1 MDREAPAESPKLY
14 FGRSLYHAR
23 PTHFIR
29 GYFTMIQR
37 YLFAGSFALLALVMS
52 AAPGGQ
58 TQAPA
63 RPATFVPDWTFKGS
77 ALTGTEQIGQASWR
91 AENGEIVGTPKSPDG
106 GWLLIAPGYQDVQ
119 VAGSYRCAAA
129 CTAGV
134 MVRSEKSAAGIKGI
148 YATLAGESMPPA
160 AVTVDAQGH
169 IGGREPLTRPGG
181 AMVRIQPPPAPQSG
195 GRAGGAPGGGRGA
208 GAASTFVSMF
218 APRPSTAFKPND
230 WNTFELLVDA
240 NVFRASVNAPVGG
253 GLAIDA
259 ETGSFGPIALYV
271 GGAGEVRFKNL
282 ALKDLQRRV
291 TPTEKTSPHFRAQRF
306 EDFYY
311 GWSAA
316 AGDFNHDGVLDVTMG
331 NRYYLGPTFTDS
343 REFYLGQAFNPAKE
357 YGPAMV
363 NFAGDFTGD
372 GWDDILVAESRAPAL
387 YVNPHGESR
396 RWTRYTIFP
405 EVISES
411 IAFVDVNNDGKPD
424 AIFSGSNKVQWA
436 TSDPANPTGPWKV
449 YAVSEAGPWGGSIHG
464 IGAGDINGDGRV
476 DLIAPHGWWEQPA
489 GGATVTPWT
498 FHQGAFGRYGNAGG
512 NIEIYD
518 VNGDKL
524 PDVVTSLAAHGFG
537 LAWYEQKRDTS
548 GTISFV
554 EHQIMGDF
562 AAENPGDVTFSELH
576 ALTMADVDGD
586 GVKDIITGKRAWAHL
601 DSYSDPDAQ
610 GAAVLYWFK
619 TIRDP
624 KASGGARFVPEL
636 IHNRSGVGSMIQV
649 ADLNKDGAID
659 IMAGTNRGGFIFWGI
674 PSRGA
679 RGTGASSR

>member
-1 MDREAPAESPKLY
+1 MFPRRILAAS
-14 FGRSLYHAR
+14 
-23 PTHFIR
+23 T
-29 GYFTMIQR
+29 
-37 YLFAGSFALLALVMS
+37 ALVAVALS
-52 AAPGGQ
+52 ITPGAQ
-58 TQAPA
+58 TPPPAPA
-63 RPATFVPDWTFKGS
+63 RPPTFVPDWSFKGS

-91 AENGEIVGTPKSPDG
+91 AENGEIVGTPKSADG
-106 GWLLIAPGYQDVQ
+106 GWLLINPGYQDVQ
-119 VAGSYRCAAA
+119 IAGSYKCAAP

-134 MVRSEKSAAGIKGI
+134 MVRSEKSASGIRGI
-148 YATLAGESMPPA
+148 YTTLGGDAPAPA

-181 AMVRIQPPPAPQSG
+181 AMIRIQPPPPPAAA
-195 GRAGGAPGGGRGA
+195 GRGDGAGGGGGRGRGRGA
-208 GAASTFVSMF
+208 GEASTFVSMF
-218 APRPSTAFKPND
+218 PTRASTAFKPND
-230 WNTFELLVDA
+230 WNTFEVLVDA
-240 NVFRASVNAPVGG
+240 NVFRASLNAPAGG
-253 GLAIDA
+253 GVTIDP

-271 GGAGEVRFKNL
+271 GGTGEVRFKNL
-282 ALKDLQRRV
+282 ALKDLQRRL
-291 TPTEKTSPHFRAQRF
+291 TPAEKTSPHFRAQHF

-363 NFAGDFTGD
+363 NYAGDFTGD
-372 GWDDILVAESRAPAL
+372 GWDDILVVESRAPAL
-387 YVNPHGESR
+387 YVNPRGESR
-396 RWTRYTIFP
+396 RWTRYTISP

-411 IAFVDVNNDGKPD
+411 ITFADVNGDGKPD
-424 AIFSGSNKVQWA
+424 AVFSGGNKVQWI

-489 GGATVTPWT
+489 EGATVTPWK
-498 FHQGAFGRYGNAGG
+498 FHQGAFGRNGNAGG

-524 PDVVTSLAAHGFG
+524 PDVVTALAAHGFG
-537 LAWYEQKRDTS
+537 LAWYEQKRDAS
-548 GTISFV
+548 GAISFV

-562 AAENPGDVTFSELH
+562 AANNPGDVTFSELH

-586 GVKDIITGKRAWAHL
+586 GIKDIITGKRAWSHL
-601 DSYSDPDAQ
+601 DSYTDPDAQ

-624 KASGGARFVPEL
+624 KAPGGARFVPEL

-659 IMAGTNRGGFIFWGI
+659 IMAGTNRGGYIFWGI
-674 PSRGA
+674 PSRG
-679 RGTGASSR
+679 RGTVTSPSGTPSPNRK

>member
-1 MDREAPAESPKLY
+1 MFQRRILLGAISLVAAVFSITPAAQTPAP
-14 FGRSLYHAR
+14 
-23 PTHFIR
+23 T
-29 GYFTMIQR
+29 
-37 YLFAGSFALLALVMS
+37 
-52 AAPGGQ
+52 
-58 TQAPA
+58 

-77 ALTGTEQIGQASWR
+77 ALTGTEQIGQATWR
-91 AENGEIVGTPKSPDG
+91 ADNGEIIATPTTAEG
-106 GWLLIAPGYQDVQ
+106 GWLLISAGYQDVQ
-119 VAGSYRCAAA
+119 LAGSYRCAAA
-129 CTAGV
+129 CNVGV
-134 MVRSEKSAAGIKGI
+134 MVRSEKTAAGIKGI
-148 YATLAGESMPPA
+148 LKTLAGGPPEAA
-160 AVTVDAQGH
+160 AVTVDSQGR
-169 IGGREPLTRPGG
+169 IGGREPITRPGG
-181 AMVRIQPPPAPQSG
+181 AMLRIQPPPPPQTAGGGGGGG
-195 GRAGGAPGGGRGA
+195 GRGGGRGA
-208 GAASTFVSMF
+208 GQASTFVSMF
-218 APRPSTAFKPND
+218 PARGSTEFKAND
-230 WNTFELLVDA
+230 WNTFEVLVDA
-240 NVFRASVNAPVGG
+240 NVYRASVNAPVGG
-253 GLAIDA
+253 GLAVDQ
-259 ETGSFGPIALYV
+259 ETGTFGPIALYV
-271 GGAGEVRFKNL
+271 GGTGEVRFKNL

-291 TPTEKTSPHFRAQRF
+291 TPAEKTSPHFRAQHF

-316 AGDFNHDGVLDVTMG
+316 AGDFNHDGVLDVTMA

-343 REFYLGQAFNPAKE
+343 REVYLGQAFNPAKE

-363 NFAGDFTGD
+363 NYAGDYTGD

-387 YVNPHGESR
+387 YVNPRGESR

-411 IAFVDVNNDGKPD
+411 IAFVDVNNDGKAD

-436 TSDPANPTGPWKV
+436 TYDPSNPTGPWKV
-449 YAVSEAGPWGGSIHG
+449 YAVSDAGPWGGSIHG
-464 IGAGDINGDGRV
+464 IGAGDINGDGKV

-498 FHQGAFGRYGNAGG
+498 FHQGAFGRNGNAGG
-512 NIEIYD
+512 NFEIYD

-524 PDVVTSLAAHGFG
+524 ADVVTSLAAHGFG
-537 LAWYEQKRDTS
+537 LAWYEQKRDGA

-562 AAENPGDVTFSELH
+562 AANNPGDVTFSELH

-586 GVKDIITGKRAWAHL
+586 GLKDIITGKRSWAHL

-624 KASGGARFVPEL
+624 KAPGGARFVPEL
-636 IHNRSGVGSMIQV
+636 IHNRSGVGSMIQT

-659 IMAGTNRGGFIFWGI
+659 IMAGTTRGGFIFWGI
-674 PSRGA
+674 PTRGA
-679 RGTGASSR
+679 RPSGPPPGSTPSAGRK

>member
-1 MDREAPAESPKLY
+1 MLQRL
-14 FGRSLYHAR
+14 SLAIS
-23 PTHFIR
+23 TF
-29 GYFTMIQR
+29 
-37 YLFAGSFALLALVMS
+37 LVAVVLS
-52 AAPGGQ
+52 IASGA
-58 TQAPA
+58 QAPA
-63 RPATFVPDWTFKGS
+63 PAGPATFVADWTFKGS
-77 ALTGTEQIGQASWR
+77 ALQGTEQVGQATWR
-91 AENGEIVGTPKSPDG
+91 AENGEIVGRPTSADG
-106 GWLLIAPGYQDVQ
+106 GWLLINPGYQDVQ

-134 MVRSEKSAAGIKGI
+134 MVRSEKSAGGIKGI
-148 YATLAGESMPPA
+148 YTTLAGESPAPA
-160 AVTVDAQGH
+160 AVTVDAQGR
-169 IGGREPLTRPGG
+169 IGAREPLTRPGG
-181 AMVRIQPPPAPQSG
+181 AMLRIQPPPPPPSA
-195 GRAGGAPGGGRGA
+195 GRAGGAPGGGRTA
-208 GAASTFVSMF
+208 GPAPAFVSMF
-218 APRPSTAFKPND
+218 PPRASTAFKPHD
-230 WNTFELLVDA
+230 WNTFEVLVDA
-240 NVFRASVNAPVGG
+240 NVFRASLNAPVGG
-253 GLAIDA
+253 GLTIDP
-259 ETGSFGPIALYV
+259 ETGAFGPIALYV
-271 GGAGEVRFKNL
+271 GGIGEVRFKNL
-282 ALKDLQRRV
+282 ALKDLQRRF
-291 TPTEKTSPHFRAQRF
+291 TPAEKSSTRFRVQHF

-331 NRYYLGPTFTDS
+331 NRYYLGPSFTDS

-363 NFAGDFTGD
+363 NYAGDFTAD

-387 YVNPHGESR
+387 YVNPRGESR

-405 EVISES
+405 EVVSES
-411 IAFVDVNNDGKPD
+411 ITFADVNHDGKAD
-424 AIFSGSNKVQWA
+424 AVFSGGNKVQWA
-436 TSDPANPTGPWKV
+436 TSDPANPTGPWKA
-449 YAVSEAGPWGGSIHG
+449 YAVSEAGPWGASIHG

-498 FHQGAFGRYGNAGG
+498 FHQGAFGRNGNAGA

-537 LAWYEQKRDTS
+537 LAWYEQKRDAA
-548 GTISFV
+548 GPISFV
-554 EHQIMGDF
+554 EHLIMGDF
-562 AAENPGDVTFSELH
+562 ATKNPGDVTFTELH

-624 KASGGARFVPEL
+624 KGPGGARFVPEL

-649 ADLNKDGAID
+649 ADLNQDGAID
-659 IMAGTNRGGFIFWGI
+659 IMAGTNRGGFIFWGTAARGRASASSS
-674 PSRGA
+674 PSRK
-679 RGTGASSR
+679 

>member
-1 MDREAPAESPKLY
+1 MSQRRILVVAISLVAVVLSIASYAQTPAPA
-14 FGRSLYHAR
+14 G
-23 PTHFIR
+23 
-29 GYFTMIQR
+29 
-37 YLFAGSFALLALVMS
+37 
-52 AAPGGQ
+52 
-58 TQAPA
+58 
-63 RPATFVPDWTFKGS
+63 PATFVPDWTFKGS
-77 ALTGTEQIGQASWR
+77 ALTGTEQIGQATWR
-91 AENGEIVGTPKSPDG
+91 AENGEIVGTPKSAEG
-106 GWLLIAPGYQDVQ
+106 GWLLINPGYQDMQ
-119 VAGSYRCAAA
+119 IAGSYKCSAG

-134 MVRSEKSAAGIKGI
+134 MVRSEKSTTGIKGI
-148 YATLAGESMPPA
+148 YTTLAGDSPAPA
-160 AVTVDAQGH
+160 AVTVDTQGR

-181 AMVRIQPPPAPQSG
+181 AMLRVQPPAPPPGS
-195 GRAGGAPGGGRGA
+195 GRAGGAPGGGRGS
-208 GAASTFVSMF
+208 GQNSTFVSMF
-218 APRPSTAFKPND
+218 PPRPSTAFKPND
-230 WNTFELLVDA
+230 WNTFEVLVDA
-240 NVFRASVNAPVGG
+240 NVFRVSLNAPVGG

-259 ETGSFGPIALYV
+259 ETGAFGPVALYV
-271 GGAGEVRFKNL
+271 GGTGEVRFRNL
-282 ALKDLQRRV
+282 ALKDLQRRM
-291 TPTEKTSPHFRAQRF
+291 TPAEKTSPHFHAQHF

-363 NFAGDFTGD
+363 NYAGDFTGD
-372 GWDDILVAESRAPAL
+372 GWDDILVSESRAPAL

-411 IAFVDVNNDGKPD
+411 ITFADVNNDGKPD
-424 AIFSGSNKVQWA
+424 GIFSGSNKVQWV

-498 FHQGAFGRYGNAGG
+498 FHQGAFGRNGNAGA
-512 NIEIYD
+512 NMEIYD

-537 LAWYEQKRDTS
+537 LAWYEQKRD
-548 GTISFV
+548 GTGKISFV
-554 EHQIMGDF
+554 EHLIMGDF
-562 AAENPGDVTFSELH
+562 ANKNPGDVTFTELH

-624 KASGGARFVPEL
+624 KAEGGARFTPEL

-674 PSRGA
+674 P
-679 RGTGASSR
+679 TKSSPPR

>member
-1 MDREAPAESPKLY
+1 M
-14 FGRSLYHAR
+14 F
-23 PTHFIR
+23 
-29 GYFTMIQR
+29 QR
-37 YLFAGSFALLALVMS
+37 RLLAVSITLIALVS
-52 AAPGGQ
+52 PIAPGA
-58 TQAPA
+58 QAPA
-63 RPATFVPDWTFKGS
+63 PAGPATFAPDWTFKGS
-77 ALTGTEQIGQASWR
+77 ALTGTEQVGQATWR
-91 AENGEIVGTPKSPDG
+91 AENGEIVATPTSADG
-106 GWLLIAPGYQDVQ
+106 GWLFINPGYQDVQ

-129 CTAGV
+129 CNVGV
-134 MVRSEKSAAGIKGI
+134 MVRSEKTAAGIKGI
-148 YATLAGESMPPA
+148 LKTLAGGPPETA
-160 AVTVDAQGH
+160 AVIVDSQGR
-169 IGGREPLTRPGG
+169 IGGREPVTRSGG
-181 AMVRIQPPPAPQSG
+181 SMLRIQPPPPPQSADGGAGARGGGG
-195 GRAGGAPGGGRGA
+195 GRGGGRGA
-208 GAASTFVSMF
+208 GPASTFVSMF
-218 APRPSTAFKPND
+218 PGRGSTEFKPND
-230 WNTFELLVDA
+230 WNTFEVLVDA

-259 ETGSFGPIALYV
+259 DTGAFGPVALYV
-271 GGAGEVRFKNL
+271 GGSGDVRFKNL

-291 TPTEKTSPHFRAQRF
+291 TPAEKTSSRFRAQHF

-331 NRYYLGPTFTDS
+331 NRYYLGPAFTDS
-343 REFYLGQAFNPAKE
+343 REVYLGQAFNPAKE

-363 NFAGDFTGD
+363 NYAGDFTGD

-387 YVNPHGESR
+387 YVNPRGESR
-396 RWTRYTIFP
+396 RWTRYTVFP

-411 IAFVDVNNDGKPD
+411 ITFTDVNNDGKPD

-436 TSDPANPTGPWKV
+436 TSDPANPTGPWKA

-489 GGATVTPWT
+489 GGATVVPWT
-498 FHQGAFGRYGNAGG
+498 FHQGAFGRNGNAGA

-537 LAWYEQKRDTS
+537 LAWYEQKRD
-548 GTISFV
+548 GAGKISFV
-554 EHQIMGDF
+554 EHLIMGDF
-562 AAENPGDVTFSELH
+562 ATKNPGDVTFSELH

-586 GVKDIITGKRAWAHL
+586 GLKDIITGKRAWAHL

-619 TIRDP
+619 TVRDA
-624 KASGGARFVPEL
+624 KAPGGARFVPDL

-659 IMAGTNRGGFIFWGI
+659 IMAGTIRGGFIFWGT
-674 PSRGA
+674 PTRGA
-679 RGTGASSR
+679 RGTASSPSSAPPPARK

>member
-1 MDREAPAESPKLY
+1 MFQRHNFLVAIFLVAVGLWITPQAQAP
-14 FGRSLYHAR
+14 
-23 PTHFIR
+23 
-29 GYFTMIQR
+29 
-37 YLFAGSFALLALVMS
+37 
-52 AAPGGQ
+52 
-58 TQAPA
+58 APA
-63 RPATFVPDWTFKGS
+63 RPATFVADWTFKGS
-77 ALTGTEQIGQASWR
+77 ALTGTDQIGQATWR
-91 AENGEIVGTPKSPDG
+91 AENGEIVGTPTTADG
-106 GWLLIAPGYQDVQ
+106 GWLLINPGYQDVQ

-129 CTAGV
+129 CNVGV

-148 YATLAGESMPPA
+148 YKTLAGGPAETA
-160 AVTVDAQGH
+160 AVTVDSQGR
-169 IGGREPLTRPGG
+169 IGGREPVTRPGG
-181 AMVRIQPPPAPQSG
+181 AMLRIQPPAPPASE
-195 GRAGGAPGGGRGA
+195 GRAGGGPGGGRGR
-208 GAASTFVSMF
+208 GQASTFVSMF
-218 APRPSTAFKPND
+218 AARGSTEFKPND
-230 WNTFELLVDA
+230 WNTFEVLVDA

-253 GLAIDA
+253 GLAIDQD
-259 ETGSFGPIALYV
+259 TGTFGPIALYV
-271 GGAGEVRFKNL
+271 GGTGEVRFKNL

-291 TPTEKTSPHFRAQRF
+291 TPTEKTSPHFRAQHF

-343 REFYLGQAFNPAKE
+343 REVYLGQAFNPAKE

-363 NFAGDFTGD
+363 NFAGDYTGD

-387 YVNPHGESR
+387 YVNPRGESR

-411 IAFVDVNNDGKPD
+411 IAFVDVNSDGKAD

-449 YAVSEAGPWGGSIHG
+449 YAVSDAGPWGGSIHG

-498 FHQGAFGRYGNAGG
+498 FHQGAFGRNGNAGG
-512 NIEIYD
+512 NFEIYD

-524 PDVVTSLAAHGFG
+524 PDIVTSLAAHGFG
-537 LAWYEQKRDTS
+537 LAWYEQKRDS
-548 GTISFV
+548 AGTISFV

-562 AAENPGDVTFSELH
+562 AANNPGDVTFTELH

-586 GVKDIITGKRAWAHL
+586 GLKDIITGKRAWAHL

-624 KASGGARFVPEL
+624 KAPGGARFVPEL

-659 IMAGTNRGGFIFWGI
+659 IMAGTTRGGFIFWGI
-674 PSRGA
+674 SSRGA
-679 RGTGASSR
+679 RPSGPSPSPAARR

>member
-1 MDREAPAESPKLY
+1 MFHRRNLVIALFLVAVALSIAPDAQTP
-14 FGRSLYHAR
+14 
-23 PTHFIR
+23 
-29 GYFTMIQR
+29 
-37 YLFAGSFALLALVMS
+37 
-52 AAPGGQ
+52 AA
-58 TQAPA
+58 AVPA
-63 RPATFVPDWTFKGS
+63 NFVPDWTFKGS
-77 ALTGTEQIGQASWR
+77 ALTGTDQIGQATWR

-106 GWLLIAPGYQDVQ
+106 GWLLINPGYQDVQ
-119 VAGSYRCAAA
+119 LAGSFRCAGT

-134 MVRSEKSAAGIKGI
+134 MVRSEKTPAGIQGI
-148 YATLAGESMPPA
+148 LKTLAGGPTDPA
-160 AVTVDAQGH
+160 AVTIDAQGR
-169 IGGREPLTRPGG
+169 IGNREPLTRPGG
-181 AMVRIQPPPAPQSG
+181 AMLRIQPPPPPPGQ

-208 GAASTFVSMF
+208 GAGTTFVSMF
-218 APRPSTAFKPND
+218 PPAPSIEFRPND
-230 WNTFELLVDA
+230 WNTFEILVDA
-240 NVFRASVNAPVGG
+240 NVFRAGVNAGASFAG
-253 GLAIDA
+253 RTIDP
-259 ETGSFGPIALYV
+259 ETGTFGPIALYV
-271 GGAGEVRFKNL
+271 GGTGEVRFKDL

-291 TPTEKTSPHFRAQRF
+291 TPAEKTSPRFRAQHF

-363 NFAGDFTGD
+363 NYAGDFTGD

-387 YVNPHGESR
+387 YVNPRGESR
-396 RWTRYTIFP
+396 RWTRYTVFP

-411 IAFVDVNNDGKPD
+411 ITFADVNNDGKMD
-424 AIFSGSNKVQWA
+424 AAFSGSNKVQWA

-449 YAVSEAGPWGGSIHG
+449 YAVSEAGPWGASIHG

-498 FHQGAFGRYGNAGG
+498 FHQGAFGRNGNAGG
-512 NIEIYD
+512 NFEIYD

-537 LAWYEQKRDTS
+537 LAWYEQKRDGS
-548 GTISFV
+548 GQISFV
-554 EHQIMGDF
+554 EHLIMGDF
-562 AAENPGDVTFSELH
+562 ANKNPGDVTFSELH
-576 ALTMADVDGD
+576 ALAMADVDGD

-610 GAAVLYWFK
+610 DAAVLYWFK

-624 KASGGARFVPEL
+624 KAPGGARFVPEL

-659 IMAGTNRGGFIFWGI
+659 IMAATNRGGYIFWGT
-674 PSRGA
+674 PPRGA
-679 RGTGASSR
+679 RGITSSSATSTPSPGRK

>member
-1 MDREAPAESPKLY
+1 MLQRL
-14 FGRSLYHAR
+14 SLAVS
-23 PTHFIR
+23 TF
-29 GYFTMIQR
+29 
-37 YLFAGSFALLALVMS
+37 LAAVVLS
-52 AAPGGQ
+52 ITSGA
-58 TQAPA
+58 QAPA
-63 RPATFVPDWTFKGS
+63 PAGPATFAPDWTFKGS
-77 ALTGTEQIGQASWR
+77 ALAGTEQVGKATWR
-91 AENGEIVGTPKSPDG
+91 AENGEIVGTPTSADG
-106 GWLLIAPGYQDVQ
+106 GWLLINPGYQDVQ
-119 VAGSYRCAAA
+119 IAGSYRCAAA

-134 MVRSEKSAAGIKGI
+134 MVRSEKSAGGIKGI
-148 YATLAGESMPPA
+148 YTTLAGEPGATA
-160 AVTVDAQGH
+160 AVTVDAQGR
-169 IGGREPLTRPGG
+169 IGAREPLTRPGG
-181 AMVRIQPPPAPQSG
+181 AMLRIQPPPPPSA
-195 GRAGGAPGGGRGA
+195 GRAGGAPGGGRAA
-208 GAASTFVSMF
+208 GPAPAFVSMF
-218 APRPSTAFKPND
+218 PPRASTAFKPND
-230 WNTFELLVDA
+230 WNTFEVLVDA
-240 NVFRASVNAPVGG
+240 NVFRASVNAPAGG
-253 GLAIDA
+253 GLAIDP
-259 ETGSFGPIALYV
+259 ETGTFGPIALYV
-271 GGAGEVRFKNL
+271 GGTGEVRFKNL

-291 TPTEKTSPHFRAQRF
+291 TPAEKSSTHFRVQHF

-331 NRYYLGPTFTDS
+331 NRYYLGPSFADS

-363 NFAGDFTGD
+363 NYAGDFTGD
-372 GWDDILVAESRAPAL
+372 GWDDVLVSESRAPAL
-387 YVNPHGESR
+387 YVNPRGESR

-405 EVISES
+405 EVVSES
-411 IAFVDVNNDGKPD
+411 ITFADVNHDGKPD
-424 AIFSGSNKVQWA
+424 AVFSGSNTVQWA
-436 TSDPANPTGPWKV
+436 TSDPANPTGPWKA
-449 YAVSEAGPWGGSIHG
+449 YAVSQAGPWGGSIHG

-498 FHQGAFGRYGNAGG
+498 FHQGAFGRNGNAGA

-537 LAWYEQKRDTS
+537 LAWYEQKRDAA
-548 GTISFV
+548 GQISFV
-554 EHQIMGDF
+554 EHLIMGDF
-562 AAENPGDVTFSELH
+562 ATKNPGDVTFTELH

-601 DSYSDPDAQ
+601 DSYSDPDSQ

-624 KASGGARFVPEL
+624 KAPGGARFVPEL

-659 IMAGTNRGGFIFWGI
+659 IMAGTNRGGFIFWGT
-674 PSRGA
+674 PARGA
-679 RGTGASSR
+679 RTTASAPSSPSRK